1 MEPQKQKNEKNS
13 GVLLHITSLPG
24 NDLIGTLGGNCFEFV
39 DFLERSGQT
48 IWQINPL
55 GPTGY
60 GDSPYQSFSAFA
72 GNIWIIDMEEFVE
85 LGYLNRSDWNNY
97 VCNSNKT
104 KIDFGRL
111 TSSKLQLLY
120 QIYKNV
126 ISNDR
131 HSIMSGFENFCDEY
145 KWWLNDFAMF
155 MSLKSFFD
163 GKCWNQWPED
173 IKLRYH
179 YALVHYGTKLKDS
192 VLFHKFLQFIFFKQ
206 WMRIKQYANS
216 KKIRIIGDAP
226 IFVAFDSSDVWSQRN
241 YFLLDKDGNPS
252 FVAGVPPD
260 YFSETGQLWGNP
272 LYNWDAF
279 KTSEFDWW
287 LKRIGYSLYIFDGVR
302 IDHFRGF
309 EAYWSVPASEK
320 NAINGKWIKAPCYDL
335 FNRLFSVLKNPFIIA
350 EDLGIITEEV
360 EKFRDAYKLPGMK
373 ILQFAFDSADN
384 DYLPHNYLNGNCVV
398 YTGTHDNETTYG
410 WYKNS
415 DVKTKNIIA
424 SYIPDISEKNCCWK
438 MIEYAIASSAK
449 YCIIP
454 MQDLMGLDNS
464 ARMNVPSAAAG
475 NWQWRYEK
483 NQLTAEISKQL
494 LELCK
499 LYNRTDL
506 KPLKS

>member
-192 VLFHKFLQFIFFKQ
+192 VLFHEFLQFNFF
-206 WMRIKQYANS
+206 
-216 KKIRIIGDAP
+216 
-226 IFVAFDSSDVWSQRN
+226 
-241 YFLLDKDGNPS
+241 
-252 FVAGVPPD
+252 
-260 YFSETGQLWGNP
+260 
-272 LYNWDAF
+272 
-279 KTSEFDWW
+279 
-287 LKRIGYSLYIFDGVR
+287 
-302 IDHFRGF
+302 
-309 EAYWSVPASEK
+309 
-320 NAINGKWIKAPCYDL
+320 
-335 FNRLFSVLKNPFIIA
+335 
-350 EDLGIITEEV
+350 
-360 EKFRDAYKLPGMK
+360 
-373 ILQFAFDSADN
+373 
-384 DYLPHNYLNGNCVV
+384 
-398 YTGTHDNETTYG
+398 
-410 WYKNS
+410 
-415 DVKTKNIIA
+415 
-424 SYIPDISEKNCCWK
+424 
-438 MIEYAIASSAK
+438 
-449 YCIIP
+449 
-454 MQDLMGLDNS
+454 
-464 ARMNVPSAAAG
+464 
-475 NWQWRYEK
+475 
-483 NQLTAEISKQL
+483 
-494 LELCK
+494 
-499 LYNRTDL
+499 
-506 KPLKS
+506 